1 MNEANKN
8 EVDLLLR
15 SYARGQRGTASSP
28 VSEHLDADELN
39 SFAEGVTP
47 AAARVRY
54 MEHLADCAA
63 CRGLVVSLNQASG
76 SVAAIA
82 AAPQKSTSG
91 FWHSVSLFFSS
102 PVLRYAVPVLVL
114 TVVIG
119 LGLVVFKQ
127 QRETGFVA
135 QNQHGEA
142 AAPPRADA
150 PSQPNAVV
158 EPSPPIASGAR
169 PQPSVETPEL
179 DKNKTQDKKVPA
191 TEAPVASD
199 STLAKA
205 DARKDGEE
213 AATGAGEG
221 IVAPSQPSY
230 APSKAAAP
238 PPTEVQKLGDFAREP
253 IAKRQ
258 EQERVREED
267 KSKDDEDIHGPNRA
281 RNAPMSTSQRSM
293 DSVSSRGGPSA
304 NNRNNTNEVETRTVM
319 GKRFARAGVGWV
331 DTEYESQTTLRV
343 ARGSDRYR
351 ALVAD
356 EPGIGTIAERL
367 DGVVI
372 VVWKG
377 RAYRIQ

>member
-15 SYARGQRGTASSP
+15 SYARGQRGTASSLA
-28 VSEHLDADELN
+28 SEHLDSDELN
-39 SFAEGVTP
+39 SFAEGVAP

-63 CRGLVVSLNQASG
+63 CRGIVVSLNQASG

-91 FWHSVSLFFSS
+91 FWHSVSLLFSS
-102 PVLRYAVPVLVL
+102 PVLRYAVPALVL

-127 QRETGFVA
+127 QRETDFVA
-135 QNQHGEA
+135 QNQHGDA

-150 PSQPNAVV
+150 PSQPNAAV
-158 EPSPPIASGAR
+158 EPSLPIAAGAR

-179 DKNKTQDKKVPA
+179 DKNKSQDKKA
-191 TEAPVASD
+191 AELPVASD
-199 STLAKA
+199 SKA
-205 DARKDGEE
+205 DAGKDGEE

-221 IVAPSQPSY
+221 IVAESQPSY

-253 IAKRQ
+253 LAKRQ
-258 EQERVREED
+258 EQERAREEY
-267 KSKDDEDIHGPNRA
+267 KAKEDEDIHGQNRA

-304 NNRNNTNEVETRTVM
+304 NNKNNTNEVETRTVM